1 MISKKRMVEKMAAGK
16 LHIEPLN
23 RSNLSEVG
31 IDLTIG
37 EVHQLACPENR
48 AIDMKKPHKYEKVT
62 LGSKG
67 YILRAGEVY
76 LIGTTEHINT
86 NQTCGL
92 ISPVQNMVRTGMHM
106 TTGMVDYGYSG
117 AIYITV
123 SVEKDTKI
131 YPGMTIAKFSLFDS
145 TISIKERYAGHFQN
159 SQINMKEIKDAGSN

>member
-16 LHIEPLN
+16 LAIEPLN
-23 RSNLSEVG
+23 RDNLSEVG

-48 AIDMKKPHKYEKVT
+48 AIDMKKPHQYEKVT

-76 LIGTTEHINT
+76 LIGTSEHLNT
-86 NQTCGL
+86 NQTCGM
-92 ISPVQNMVRTGMHM
+92 ISPVQNMVRTGMNI

-117 AIYITV
+117 VVYVTV
-123 SVEKDTKI
+123 SVVKDTKI
-131 YPGMTIAKFSLFDS
+131 YSGMPIVRFSLFDS

-159 SQINMKEIKDAGSN
+159 GQINMKETKDAGSN